1 MFNVNSNINKAF
13 TIDSSIYDSKEIFEL
28 SKEKIFSK
36 TWQYV
41 CERDHIKTPGQCFPF
56 SFIDNY
62 IDEPLLLTRDES
74 DQLHCFSNVCTH
86 RGNIL
91 VENPC
96 NVKNLKCRYHGRRF
110 DLNGKFRGMP
120 EFEKAENFPT
130 EEDNLTKV
138 SFDTWQNFIF
148 ASLNPVAPL
157 KSFIKE
163 MQDRMYWFDF
173 DSLKFDSSRSRDY
186 LVKAN
191 WALYV
196 ENYLEGFHIPYVHS
210 SLNAVLD
217 YGDYSQEI
225 YANSNLQLGI
235 GKKGEENF
243 ILPSGHIDEN
253 KNICAYYYWVFPN
266 MMFNFYPWGVSIN
279 IVKPIEVNLTKV
291 SFLTFIS
298 DVTKLDKGAGAGLDR
313 VEREDESIVEAVQK
327 GVKSRF
333 YKRGRFS
340 PTREQGVHHFQR
352 LLCDYLN
359 Q

>member
-1 MFNVNSNINKAF
+1 
-13 TIDSSIYDSKEIFEL
+13 
-28 SKEKIFSK
+28 
-36 TWQYV
+36 
-41 CERDHIKTPGQCFPF
+41 
-56 SFIDNY
+56 
-62 IDEPLLLTRDES
+62 
-74 DQLHCFSNVCTH
+74 
-86 RGNIL
+86 
-91 VENPC
+91 
-96 NVKNLKCRYHGRRF
+96 
-110 DLNGKFRGMP
+110 
-120 EFEKAENFPT
+120 
-130 EEDNLTKV
+130 
-138 SFDTWQNFIF
+138 
-148 ASLNPVAPL
+148 
-157 KSFIKE
+157 
-163 MQDRMYWFDF
+163 MYWFDF

-243 ILPSGHIDEN
+243 ILPSGHINEN

-266 MMFNFYPWGVSIN
+266 MMFNFYPWGISIN

-359 Q
+359 